1 MKVSQYLKR
10 DEGILFLFSTNVALL
25 QVNPATD
32 QDVVDGGV
40 TPAKIKET
48 KNVVGALFL
57 LRQNIYNFIKRKP
70 SCHILLTHASS
81 ESQCIFKV
89 FILVWSTNVNTP
101 KC

>member
-10 DEGILFLFSTNVALL
+10 YEGILFLFSTNVALL
-25 QVNPATD
+25 QVNPTTD

-48 KNVVGALFL
+48 KNVVDALFL
-57 LRQNIYNFIKRKP
+57 LRQIIYDLIQRKP
-70 SCHILLTHASS
+70 SCNILLTHASS
-81 ESQCIFKV
+81 ELQCIFKV